1 VVFVA
6 CVVVK
11 LEVPALPVAVAA
23 ALPPDVAAAPSVA
36 EPEVLPL
43 DVEALDCAD
52 NWESGDK
59 ACQLGNHTSPSG
71 TYYCPERS
79 AVSGLSP
86 RYLHVT
92 PAMAKPLRRM

>member
-11 LEVPALPVAVAA
+11 LELPPLPVVAA
-23 ALPPDVAAAPSVA
+23 AA
-36 EPEVLPL
+36 EPDADAFSVFLPL
-43 DVEALDCAD
+43 DAEALDCAD
-52 NWESGDK
+52 DWESRDK

-71 TYYCPERS
+71 TYYCSERS

-86 RYLHVT
+86 RCLHVT
-92 PAMAKPLRRM
+92 PATAKPLRKM